1 MAEYIEFH
9 GASGA
14 VYRYLAPDDRT
25 ATRMAGGFVLISRGD
40 DGLLLLFAGVTD
52 DLAEGWREAW
62 AAAQAQHDNVQIFIH
77 RTVARQ
83 ARDAE
88 QADIIA
94 AYDPPMNRE
103 HATAASK
110 PV

>member
-1 MAEYIEFH
+1 
-9 GASGA
+9 
-14 VYRYLAPDDRT
+14 
-25 ATRMAGGFVLISRGD
+25 MAGGYVLVSRGA
-40 DGLLLLFAGVTD
+40 DGPILLYAGVTD

-62 AAAQAQHDNVQIFIH
+62 AAAQGQYDNVQIFIH

-88 QADIIA
+88 QADIVT

-103 HATAASK
+103 HAGATSK
-110 PV
+110 PR

>member
-9 GASGA
+9 GASGT

-25 ATRMAGGFVLISRGD
+25 SARMAGGFALVSRGA
-40 DGLLLLFAGVTD
+40 DGPVLLYAGVTD

-62 AAAQAQHDNVQIFIH
+62 GVAQAQHENVQIFIH

-88 QADIIA
+88 QADIVT
-94 AYDPPMNRE
+94 AYDPPMNRGPV
-103 HATAASK
+103 TASK
-110 PV
+110 PA

>member
-1 MAEYIEFH
+1 LAEYIEFH

-25 ATRMAGGFVLISRGD
+25 ATRMAGGFVLVSRGAE
-40 DGLLLLFAGVTD
+40 GPILLYAGVTD

-88 QADIIA
+88 LTDIVA

-103 HATAASK
+103 QVGASK
-110 PV
+110 PE

>member
-1 MAEYIEFH
+1 LAEYIEFH

-14 VYRYLAPDDRT
+14 IYRYLAPDDRT
-25 ATRMAGGFVLISRGD
+25 ATRMAGGYVLVSRGA
-40 DGLLLLFAGVTD
+40 DGPTLLYAGVTD

-62 AAAQAQHDNVQIFIH
+62 ATAQALHANVQIFIH

-88 QADIIA
+88 QADIVA

-103 HATAASK
+103 PVGASK
-110 PV
+110 SN